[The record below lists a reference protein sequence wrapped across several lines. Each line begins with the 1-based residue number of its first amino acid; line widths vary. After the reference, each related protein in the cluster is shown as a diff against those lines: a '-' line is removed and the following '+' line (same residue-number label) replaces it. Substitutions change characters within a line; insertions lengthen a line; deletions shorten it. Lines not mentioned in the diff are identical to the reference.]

1 MTDIF
6 LSYANDD
13 SASAEKLAAA
23 LEKLGW
29 SVWWDRKIPAG
40 RVFEEVIE
48 EAIDAASCVI
58 VLWSK
63 SSVNSRWVKTEASE
77 GADRQVLVPVLLD
90 GSRIPLAF
98 RQIQTARLEAWDGDP
113 DSPLISELADSI
125 RHVIDRAVEPANS
138 NVLSLESRALR
149 IQAVEPNASAPDD
162 VDAVVI
168 EQDTSL
174 VLDFNEN
181 VKYPAESLK
190 SLTKKILSHGGATQG
205 TVLELRTAPPQ
216 LLAIIHNLDNEPSWT
231 EDSVLES
238 LRSLLKISSRRK
250 FRRIAMP
257 LLGTVHG
264 KLPTDRARELLDAA
278 LSEVRIPSLREIW
291 LIEP

>member
-13 SASAEKLAAA
+13 FASAEKLAAA
-23 LEKLGW
+23 LAKLGW
-29 SVWWDRKIPAG
+29 DVWWDRNIPAG

-48 EAIDAASCVI
+48 EAIDAAKCVI

-90 GSRIPLAF
+90 DSRIPLAF
-98 RQIQTARLEAWDGDP
+98 RQIQTARLEDWDDDP
-113 DSPLISELADSI
+113 NSPLIEELANSI
-125 RHVIDRAVEPANS
+125 QHVIDRAGKLQQS
-138 NVLSLESRALR
+138 NVVSIESRALQ
-149 IQAVEPNASAPDD
+149 IQAVEPSASAPDD
-162 VDAVVI
+162 IDALVI
-168 EQDTSL
+168 EQDTGL
-174 VLDFNEN
+174 VLDFDEN
-181 VKYPAESLK
+181 VRYPTESLK
-190 SLTKKILSHGGATQG
+190 SLTKKILNHGGAKQG

-250 FRRIAMP
+250 FRSIAMP

-264 KLPTDRARELLDAA
+264 KLPKDRARELLDAA
-278 LSEVRIPSLREIW
+278 LSEVRIPSLQEIW
-291 LIEP
+291 LIKP